1 MKVAGIRVPAFPL
14 LFCVFARS
22 FPVVCTRDP
31 APGKFRGPAPAAGP
45 ARVFA
50 MACTLDP
57 CRVELNV
64 TFPSKP
70 KFVRL
75 PIRSKSLA
83 TLRMRSPSTT
93 RAARRIT
100 PPALWLKWARCG
112 TDQKQAANHS
122 GNRRKK
128 LLNGRSS
135 AESYHWT
142 DAPDLKSPR
151 NITPLPPRRRF
162 TFKAANVSLPA
173 RHGTWPNIQP
183 GKCPVILCSSAID
196 SRCKSHLECMI

>member
-50 MACTLDP
+50 MACTLYP

-83 TLRMRSPSTT
+83 IAHSNFLRLSLDPWSSNSWMAGTRMSLSGIVSTT
-93 RAARRIT
+93 T
-100 PPALWLKWARCG
+100 
-112 TDQKQAANHS
+112 Q
-122 GNRRKK
+122 
-128 LLNGRSS
+128 
-135 AESYHWT
+135 
-142 DAPDLKSPR
+142 
-151 NITPLPPRRRF
+151 
-162 TFKAANVSLPA
+162 
-173 RHGTWPNIQP
+173 
-183 GKCPVILCSSAID
+183 
-196 SRCKSHLECMI
+196 